1 MEDKNFFRMQLAMS
15 DNGLASFETNLNRMI
30 AMIIYV
36 AGHRMNVDEIR
47 NELATNYELAFTN
60 EEIIHAI
67 EKKAFRY
74 YSRGYYI

>member
-1 MEDKNFFRMQLAMS
+1 M
-15 DNGLASFETNLNRMI
+15 NL
-30 AMIIYV
+30 
-36 AGHRMNVDEIR
+36 DEKR